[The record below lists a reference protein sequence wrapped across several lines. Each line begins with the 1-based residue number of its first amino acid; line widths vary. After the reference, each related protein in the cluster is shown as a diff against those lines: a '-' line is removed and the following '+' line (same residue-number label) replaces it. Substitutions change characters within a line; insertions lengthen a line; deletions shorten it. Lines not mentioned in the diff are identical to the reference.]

1 MSIITMNGYAR
12 YGIAGA
18 FAAGVLLAQPA
29 FAQPQGESAAVAT
42 GYESPVL
49 NFADVKRLAALQPWR
64 RITIGTYREP
74 NALRAA
80 LEAANMRMGTTA
92 DEILGRPSFGLSK
105 VPMELDLVILTG
117 RDLGFQGHVALADIY
132 RRATQL
138 GFALCPPEAGPLLR
152 LQYRNQPVGEFL
164 HMAMPPVAT
173 WGGELVDLTVGNGG
187 TGLIVLGGDGSP
199 DVKLHASVKFVF
211 VRPAR
216 VAVE

>member
-1 MSIITMNGYAR
+1 MTIGPMNGCAR
-12 YGIAGA
+12 YGLAAA
-18 FAAGVLLAQPA
+18 FAATVLLATSA
-29 FAQPQGESAAVAT
+29 FAQPQGENAALAT

-49 NFADVKRLAALQPWR
+49 NLADVKRLAAMEPWR

-74 NALRAA
+74 NAMRAA
-80 LEAANMRMGTTA
+80 LEAANMRIGETA
-92 DEILGRPSFGLSK
+92 DEILGRPVFGLSK
-105 VPMELDLVILTG
+105 IPHDLDLVILTG

-173 WGGELVDLTVGNGG
+173 WGGELVDLTVGNAG
-187 TGLIVLGGDGSP
+187 TGLILLGGDGSP
-199 DVKLHASVKFVF
+199 ELKLHASVKFVF

-216 VAVE
+216 VAAE